1 MNFLLERLCAIV
13 TLKSFQFA
21 YSVHVGHVQLQRLL
35 LNVFLAAK
43 LALVTSFSAGSCSV
57 RCVVLSAEGGVV
69 AEHHVTDLTVDTRPQ
84 YLKHE

>member
-13 TLKSFQFA
+13 TLKRFQFA

-43 LALVTSFSAGSCSV
+43 LALVMSFGARSCSV
-57 RCVVLSAEGGVV
+57 RRVVVSAEGGVV
-69 AEHHVTDLTVDTRPQ
+69 AEHHVTDLTMDTRP
-84 YLKHE
+84 